1 VLVPMCSKTQDFQT
15 FPDQV
20 AESASTVPQG
30 CKTAGF
36 IARHFH
42 GIRKQVL
49 HQ

>member
-1 VLVPMCSKTQDFQT
+1 
-15 FPDQV
+15 
-20 AESASTVPQG
+20 VPQG